1 MNEFYYSLYICVESC
16 AGEIFTQEVITQEAK
31 RITELSHNKC

>member
-1 MNEFYYSLYICVESC
+1 
-16 AGEIFTQEVITQEAK
+16 EIFTQEVITQEAK